1 MIMAGEGLADRSNLV
16 RQAARLTTEDGLNA
30 EVEDLGKR
38 QDLAPCFFRFFVC
51 MRAAKR

>member
-1 MIMAGEGLADRSNLV
+1 MTMAGEGLADCSNLV
-16 RQAARLTTEDGLNA
+16 RQAARLTTEDALKA
-30 EVEDLGKR
+30 EVNDIGKR